1 MSQLVSTLQD
11 LLFNWDQNKQIDV
24 VVLDVAK
31 AFDTVPHDKLL
42 SKLQHYGINNNLHNW
57 IRSFLKERMQ
67 QVIVDGE
74 KSQSVPVESGMPQR
88 TVLGPLLFLLY
99 INNLLSRVCSQCHL
113 FADDCLFY
121 SWHSLNESQP
131 CFKQ

>member
-42 SKLQHYGINNNLHNW
+42 SKLQHYGINNNLHDW

-99 INNLLSRVCSQCHL
+99 INNLLSRVSSQCHL